1 MNSSSDE
8 RELLSQLA
16 LCIERGKVNSS
27 SKFPSDLIGQPGVEE
42 ITSTLLQLNTPPNKI
57 LDDALL
63 TGMNR
68 VGEKFRD
75 GKIFIPDVL
84 ISAKAM
90 NAAMEI
96 LKPYFVK
103 GDLKFKGKV
112 ILATVKGDLHN
123 IGKNLVRMV
132 LEGGGWEVIDLG
144 IDVSSEKILNAI
156 KSENKISAV
165 GLSALLTTTMLNMKE
180 IVSDIKEKFPEMFV
194 AVGGAPLSKKFA
206 DEIKADLYSP
216 DPQGFLDYLNSH
228 FVFN

>member
-1 MNSSSDE
+1 MMNSSCDIDLYLRQIAS
-8 RELLSQLA
+8 
-16 LCIERGKVNSS
+16 CIERGKVNSS
-27 SKFPSDLIGQPGVEE
+27 SKFPSDMINQPGVEE
-42 ITSTLLQLNTPPNKI
+42 YVSDLLSLNISPKTI
-57 LDDALL
+57 LDNALL
-63 TGMNR
+63 VGMNR

-96 LKPYFVK
+96 LRPYIVK
-103 GDLKFKGKV
+103 GDLKLRGKV

-144 IDVSSEKILNAI
+144 IDVSSEKIIFAL
-156 KSENKISAV
+156 KQSDVKAV

-180 IVSDIKEKFPEMFV
+180 IVRDIKNNFPHIPV
-194 AVGGAPLSKKFA
+194 AVGGAPLNQKFA
-206 DEIKADLYSP
+206 DEINADLYSP
-216 DPQGFLDYLNSH
+216 DPQGMLDYINKNFYS
-228 FVFN
+228 N

>member
-8 RELLSQLA
+8 NYFLSQLA
-16 LCIERGKVNSS
+16 FCIERGKVNSS
-27 SKFPSDLIGQPGVEE
+27 SRFPADMIGQPGVEE
-42 ITSTLLQLNTPPNKI
+42 LLSELLSRNISPKKI

-90 NAAMEI
+90 NTAMEI
-96 LKPYFVK
+96 LKPYIVK
-103 GDLKFKGKV
+103 GELKLKGKV
-112 ILATVKGDLHN
+112 VLATVKGDLHN

-144 IDVSSEKILNAI
+144 IDVSSEKIVDSLKTNEVI
-156 KSENKISAV
+156 AV
-165 GLSALLTTTMLNMKE
+165 GLSALLTTTMLNMKD
-180 IVSDIKEKFPEMFV
+180 IVKDIKNNFPEIPV
-194 AVGGAPLSKKFA
+194 AVGGAPLTQKFA
-206 DEIKADLYSP
+206 DEINADLYSP
-216 DPQGFLDYLNSH
+216 DPQGMLDYLNNYFSL
-228 FVFN
+228 N

>member
-1 MNSSSDE
+1 MNYSFDE
-8 RELLSQLA
+8 NFYLTQLA
-16 LCIERGKVNSS
+16 NCIERGKVNSS
-27 SKFPSDLIGQPGVEE
+27 SKIPADMIGQPGVEE
-42 ITSTLLQLNTPPNKI
+42 YLSELLAQNIPPKTI
-57 LDDALL
+57 LDNALL
-63 TGMNR
+63 IGMNR

-84 ISAKAM
+84 IAAKAM

-96 LKPYFVK
+96 LRPYIVK
-103 GDLKFKGKV
+103 GDLKLKGKI

-144 IDVSSEKILNAI
+144 IDVSSEKIIDTLN
-156 KSENKISAV
+156 KNDVKAV

-180 IVSDIKEKFPEMFV
+180 IVWDIKNNFPLIPV
-194 AVGGAPLSKKFA
+194 AVGGAPLNQKFA

-216 DPQGFLDYLNSH
+216 DPQGMLDYLNKN
-228 FVFN
+228 FCLN

>member
-1 MNSSSDE
+1 MNSSCDE
-8 RELLSQLA
+8 TELLSKLA
-16 LCIERGKVNSS
+16 FCIERGKVNSS
-27 SKFPSDLIGQPGVEE
+27 SKFPADLIGQPGVEE
-42 ITSTLLQLNTPPNKI
+42 ITSELLQKNIPPKTI

-63 TGMNR
+63 KGMNK

-90 NAAMEI
+90 NAAMDI

-103 GDLKFKGKV
+103 GDLKLKGKV

-123 IGKNLVRMV
+123 IGKNLVKMV

-144 IDVSSEKILNAI
+144 IDVSSEKILDALQNNEV
-156 KSENKISAV
+156 KAV

-180 IVSDIKEKFPEMFV
+180 IVSDLKKSFPDLPV
-194 AVGGAPLSKKFA
+194 AVGGAPLNKKFA
-206 DEIKADLYSP
+206 NEIKADLYSP
-216 DPQGFLDYLNSH
+216 DPQGFLDYLNSN
-228 FVFN
+228 FALN

>member
-8 RELLSQLA
+8 NYFFSQLA
-16 LCIERGKVNSS
+16 FCIERGKVNSS
-27 SKFPSDLIGQPGVEE
+27 SRFPADMIGQPGVEE
-42 ITSTLLQLNTPPNKI
+42 LLSELLSRNISPKTI

-90 NAAMEI
+90 NTAMEI
-96 LKPYFVK
+96 LKPYIVK
-103 GDLKFKGKV
+103 GELKLKGKV
-112 ILATVKGDLHN
+112 VLATVKGDLHN

-144 IDVSSEKILNAI
+144 IDVSSEKIIDALKTNEVI
-156 KSENKISAV
+156 AV
-165 GLSALLTTTMLNMKE
+165 GLSALLTTTMLNMKD
-180 IVSDIKEKFPEMFV
+180 IVKDIKNNFPEIPV
-194 AVGGAPLSKKFA
+194 AVGGAPLTQKFA
-206 DEIKADLYSP
+206 DEINADLYSP
-216 DPQGFLDYLNSH
+216 DPQGMLDYLNNYFSL
-228 FVFN
+228 N